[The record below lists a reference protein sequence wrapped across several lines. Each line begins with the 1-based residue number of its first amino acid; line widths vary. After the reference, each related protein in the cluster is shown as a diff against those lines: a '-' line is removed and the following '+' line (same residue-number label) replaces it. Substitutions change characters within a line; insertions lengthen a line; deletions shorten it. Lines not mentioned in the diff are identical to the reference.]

1 MKIWCVCVCIYVM
14 EYYSDI
20 KKKEFPICRNM
31 DGQENIT
38 LSEIN
43 QTERDKYCMISL
55 ICRIYKTQQTTANTV
70 HIIKKR
76 QTYRYREQTSGQ
88 CRGEGM
94 DKLLDIIIKIIKD
107 VFYHPEN
114 IANIL

>member
-1 MKIWCVCVCIYVM
+1 
-14 EYYSDI
+14 
-20 KKKEFPICRNM
+20 M

-94 DKLLDIIIKIIKD
+94 GQTIGYNYKN
-107 VFYHPEN
+107 YQGC
-114 IANIL
+114 ILPPREYSQYIVITVNGK